1 MNLNRGL
8 RRLFVTC
15 SIFLWVW
22 WYIDHVPGL
31 RPSRVDI
38 DFWVLGVGMNIVLL
52 VVFLLIRWTVKGF
65 MNDEEISDNSSP
77 DEE

>member
-1 MNLNRGL
+1 
-8 RRLFVTC
+8 
-15 SIFLWVW
+15 
-22 WYIDHVPGL
+22 
-31 RPSRVDI
+31 VDI